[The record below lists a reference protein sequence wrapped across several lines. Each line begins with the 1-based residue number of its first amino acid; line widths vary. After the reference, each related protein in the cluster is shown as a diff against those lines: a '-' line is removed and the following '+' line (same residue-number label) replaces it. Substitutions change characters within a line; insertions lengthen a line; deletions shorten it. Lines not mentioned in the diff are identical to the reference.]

1 MQAAARHFLF
11 GNLFLPSLNPMTG
24 VAFLL
29 FTFYMV
35 TDPATTP
42 VTRRGQIAF
51 GAAMAAAYGL
61 LMSFHI
67 VFGLFFGLTLVCTGR
82 GVLLYAQSL
91 AAQRAEARER
101 PDVRIAA
108 EA

>member
-1 MQAAARHFLF
+1 
-11 GNLFLPSLNPMTG
+11 
-24 VAFLL
+24 
-29 FTFYMV
+29 
-35 TDPATTP
+35 

-67 VFGLFFGLTLVCTGR
+67 VFGLFFGLTLVCAGR
-82 GVLLYAQSL
+82 GVMLYARSL

-101 PDVRIAA
+101 PNVRIAA